1 MTGGILIF
9 SDSRIDLARGEL
21 RRQGSTVPVEPQVL
35 DVIVFLASNP
45 GRVVSRDEMI
55 AGVWNGRIV
64 SDSAISTRINAARA
78 ALGDDGAAQNV
89 IRTVPRRGYLF
100 VPEVTMETAADADE
114 RTTGPARRP
123 ALPARPSVAV
133 LPFQNMSGDP
143 EQAYFSDG
151 ITDDIITD
159 LSRYSELFVIARHSS
174 FAYRDTS
181 TPPRE
186 IARELGVRYLAEGS
200 VRRAGNRVRVTARLI
215 DPHAGNELWA
225 ERFDRDL
232 TDIFEVQDEI
242 TAVIVNTLAGQIA
255 RQHYLRVLAEGPEA
269 TDAYDHALKAM
280 EHAWRVTP
288 EDNDLAR
295 EEAGKAVAID
305 PSLARAHAILALSH
319 INEANNF
326 WVADPSESFQ
336 RAHRAASD
344 AVAADPRDPWA
355 HAMLGIA
362 ELWLRRGAERSLA
375 SMRRA
380 LELNPG
386 NAHFRG
392 LHAYVLG
399 YVGQPKAALEEL
411 EIAARESPHHLAVFD
426 GFRSRA
432 LLLIGRIEEALPFAQ
447 RVVAEMPRHSNALAF
462 LAVAFAAAGRLEE
475 ARETVARLSESNPHY
490 RLAVARRF
498 LPYERPED
506 LAFMTGMLERA
517 GLPE

>member
-1 MTGGILIF
+1 MGVGTIAFG
-9 SDSRIDLARGEL
+9 DSRIDIARGEL
-21 RRQGSTVPVEPQVL
+21 SRNGTPVPVEPQVL
-35 DVIVFLASNP
+35 DLIVHLASNP
-45 GRVVSRDEMI
+45 GRLVSRDEI
-55 AGVWNGRIV
+55 IDAVWHGRIV

-78 ALGDDGAAQNV
+78 ALGDDGSEQKV

-100 VPEVTMETAADADE
+100 VPEVTADAAD
-114 RTTGPARRP
+114 GPASRP
-123 ALPARPSVAV
+123 ALPEKPSVAV

-159 LSRYSELFVIARHSS
+159 LSRYGELFVIARHSS
-174 FAYRDTS
+174 FAYRDS
-181 TPPRE
+181 SLAPAE
-186 IARELGVRYLAEGS
+186 IARDLGVRYIAEGS

-215 DPHAGNELWA
+215 DPRAGNELWA

-232 TDIFEVQDEI
+232 TDIFAVQDEI

-255 RQHYLRVLAEGPEA
+255 RQHYLRVLAKGPEA

-288 EDNDLAR
+288 EDNLLAR
-295 EEAGKAVAID
+295 EEAAKAVAID
-305 PSLARAHAILALSH
+305 PKLARAHAILALSY
-319 INEANNF
+319 INEGNNF
-326 WVADPSESFQ
+326 WVEDPAESFQ
-336 RAHRAASD
+336 RAHRAAAD

-399 YVGQPKAALEEL
+399 YAGQPEAALAEL
-411 EIAARESPHHLAVFD
+411 ETAARESPHHLAVFD

-432 LLLIGRIEEALPFAQ
+432 LLLLGRTEEALPFAQ
-447 RVVAEMPRHSNALAF
+447 RVAAAMPGHSNALAF
-462 LAVAFAAAGRLEE
+462 LAVGYVAAGRLDE
-475 ARETVARLSESNPHY
+475 ARETVGRLSESNPHY
-490 RLAVARRF
+490 RLATARRF

-506 LAFMTGMLERA
+506 LEFMTSMLERA